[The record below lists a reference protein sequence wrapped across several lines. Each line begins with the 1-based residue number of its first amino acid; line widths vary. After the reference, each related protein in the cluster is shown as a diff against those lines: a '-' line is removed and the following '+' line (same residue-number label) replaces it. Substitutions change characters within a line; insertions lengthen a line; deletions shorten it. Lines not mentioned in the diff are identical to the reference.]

1 MEPYFEVGTP
11 LLEAITIFSN
21 VLVCFNSAINF
32 VIYCIFGKKF
42 RSKLKQVLGLRGSNC
57 FPRNGSSRNLRNRN
71 YFSQRFSTASRN
83 SSFKLTLA
91 SHLPAASRPTNG
103 NAHTGAASQ
112 GRQYSY
118 PHTALPPLPANSILS
133 SGNESSEEK
142 CEKRVRSA
150 SAGVNSIPLHN
161 LQSNGG
167 SRQHEHHEPN
177 HFYEAE
183 TEAAVNTFV

>member
-57 FPRNGSSRNLRNRN
+57 FRSSRNLHAQNRN
-71 YFSQRFSTASRN
+71 YFSRRFSTASRN

-91 SHLPAASRPTNG
+91 TNLQATNTTKRPTNG
-103 NAHTGAASQ
+103 TAHAGAASQ

-118 PHTALPPLPANSILS
+118 PHTALPTLPTDSFLK
-133 SGNESSEEK
+133 SGNESSLEEK
-142 CEKRVRSA
+142 CEMSVP
-150 SAGVNSIPLHN
+150 SAGLNSIPLHS
-161 LQSNGG
+161 LQANGD
-167 SRQHEHHEPN
+167 SRQHEEK
-177 HFYEAE
+177 HFYETE
-183 TEAAVNTFV
+183 TEVAINTFV

>member
-1 MEPYFEVGTP
+1 MGTP
-11 LLEAITIFSN
+11 LLEALTIFSN

-91 SHLPAASRPTNG
+91 THLQVANNRPTNG
-103 NAHTGAASQ
+103 SAHLGAASQ
-112 GRQYSY
+112 GRQYTY
-118 PHTALPPLPANSILS
+118 PHTALPALATDSFLH
-133 SGNESSEEK
+133 SGNESSGEK
-142 CEKRVRSA
+142 CEKSASSA
-150 SAGVNSIPLHN
+150 SAGANCIPLDN
-161 LQSNGG
+161 LQNGD
-167 SRQHEHHEPN
+167 SRQH
-177 HFYEAE
+177 FYDTE
-183 TEAAVNTFV
+183 TDVALNTFV